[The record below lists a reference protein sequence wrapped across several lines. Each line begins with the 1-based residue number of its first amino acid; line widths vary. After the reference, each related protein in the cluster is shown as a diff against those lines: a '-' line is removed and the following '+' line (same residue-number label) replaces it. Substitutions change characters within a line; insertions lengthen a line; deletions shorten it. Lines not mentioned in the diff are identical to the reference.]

1 VTTTSSD
8 PEDRARWDR
17 VLPGLDRLR
26 RYERPWLRSDVVAG
40 VTVAAYL
47 VPQCM
52 AYGELAGLP
61 PVVGLWAILAP
72 LALYAFLGSSRQLSV
87 GPESTT
93 AILTA
98 VAVAPLAAG
107 DAITYASLAAALAV
121 MVGLFCVIGFV
132 LRIGFLADL
141 LSKPILVGYMS
152 GVALIMI
159 SGQLDTVTG
168 ADAGGDSFVE
178 EVRSFLGDLD
188 GIQWPTLALSASV
201 LAFLF
206 LVQHFFP
213 RLPGPLLAVLL
224 STVVVAAFG
233 LEADGIEV
241 VGAIPPGLPSPQVP
255 DVSWGQVAS
264 LLGPAVGI
272 AIVGYTDN
280 VLTAR
285 AFAARNDYEIDA
297 NQELLALGAS
307 NVGTGF
313 LQGFPVSSS
322 GSRTALADNLG
333 SKSQVSMLV
342 ALAGVVAVILYL
354 GPLLES
360 FPSAAL
366 GAIVV
371 YAATK
376 LVDVPEF
383 VRLARFR
390 TSELILAVAT
400 LVGVLAV
407 DILYG
412 VLIAVALSAADLFRR
427 VARPHDAIQA
437 RVPGLAGMHDID
449 DFPEAST
456 IPGLIIYR
464 YDAPLF
470 FANAQDFRAR
480 AMGSVR
486 KEASPVEWFLVNT
499 EAIVEIDITAAD
511 VLFQLHDE
519 LADRGV
525 SMGLV
530 RVKQDLRAEL
540 ERAGIVALVGEDMIF
555 PTLPTA
561 ALAFEQHRRGA

>member
-1 VTTTSSD
+1 MTTTSSD

-486 KEASPVEWFLVNT
+486 REASPVEWFLVNT

>member
-93 AILTA
+93 ASLTA

>member
-1 VTTTSSD
+1 MTTTSSD

>member
-486 KEASPVEWFLVNT
+486 REASPVEWFLVNT

>member
-486 KEASPVEWFLVNT
+486 REASPVEWFLVNT
-499 EAIVEIDITAAD
+499 EAIVEIDWYASSRTC
-511 VLFQLHDE
+511 
-519 LADRGV
+519 GPSSSGPV
-525 SMGLV
+525 SSPSWA
-530 RVKQDLRAEL
+530 R
-540 ERAGIVALVGEDMIF
+540 
-555 PTLPTA
+555 T
-561 ALAFEQHRRGA
+561 

>member
-1 VTTTSSD
+1 
-8 PEDRARWDR
+8 

>member
-1 VTTTSSD
+1 M
-8 PEDRARWDR
+8 
-17 VLPGLDRLR
+17 LPGLDRLR
-26 RYERPWLRSDVVAG
+26 HYERPWLRSDVLAG

-61 PVVGLWAILAP
+61 PIVGLWAILAP
-72 LALYAFLGSSRQLSV
+72 LGLYAFLGSSRQLSV

-93 AILTA
+93 AIMTA

-107 DAITYASLAAALAV
+107 DATTYAALAAALAV
-121 MVGLFCVIGFV
+121 MVGVFCVIGFV

-141 LSKPILVGYMS
+141 LSRPILVGYMS

-159 SGQLDTVTG
+159 SGQLDSVTG

-188 GIQWPTLALSASV
+188 GIQWPTLILSASV

-206 LVQHFFP
+206 LGQHFFP
-213 RLPGPLLAVLL
+213 RLPGPLLAVLV
-224 STVVVAAFG
+224 STVVVAALG
-233 LEADGIEV
+233 LEAEGIEV

-255 DVSWGQVAS
+255 DVSWGQLSS

-285 AFAARNDYEIDA
+285 AFAVRNDYEIDA

-307 NVGTGF
+307 NVGTGL

-342 ALAGVVAVILYL
+342 ALAGVVAVILFL

-366 GAIVV
+366 GAIVI
-371 YAATK
+371 YAATR
-376 LVDVPEF
+376 LIDLPEF

-390 TSELILAVAT
+390 TSEFVLAVAT

-427 VARPHDAIQA
+427 VARPHDAIQG

-456 IPGLIIYR
+456 IPGLMIYR

-470 FANAQDFRAR
+470 FANAEDFRAR
-480 AMGSVR
+480 AMGSLR
-486 KEASPVEWFLVNT
+486 EETPPVEWFVVNT

-511 VLFQLHDE
+511 VLTQLHDE
-519 LADRGV
+519 LDQRGIR
-525 SMGLV
+525 MGLV
-530 RVKQDLRAEL
+530 RVKQDLRVEL
-540 ERAGIVALVGEDMIF
+540 ERAGIVALLGEEMIF

-561 ALAFEQHRRGA
+561 VAAFEQHRRGP